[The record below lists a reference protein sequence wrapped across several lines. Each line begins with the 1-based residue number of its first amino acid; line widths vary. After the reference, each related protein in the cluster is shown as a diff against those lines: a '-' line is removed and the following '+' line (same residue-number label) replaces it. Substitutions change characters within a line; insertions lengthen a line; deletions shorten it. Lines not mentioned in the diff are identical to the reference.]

1 MAIEDEVE
9 VKLGIEERL
18 EKIGRLLDV
27 CLAAPA
33 AVLAKLIREL
43 DDHALP
49 LQSLHRSSAFSR
61 RSGRMYTYSSFGCN
75 SLLNASDSAVEATL
89 VPSRSW
95 TVKTSGTPLFRSA
108 AAKRTFSGPNLCSA
122 ASKIARA
129 ASGKTSTSA

>member
-49 LQSLHRSSAFSR
+49 LQSLHRSSSSAGSSSCAGSSGSSCSLVCASSRMSCRCSFSHASAFSR

-75 SLLNASDSAVEATL
+75 S
-89 VPSRSW
+89 
-95 TVKTSGTPLFRSA
+95 
-108 AAKRTFSGPNLCSA
+108 
-122 ASKIARA
+122 
-129 ASGKTSTSA
+129 